1 MSDYLE
7 RIQELRAKM
16 AAKDVDICIIPGSD
30 AHISEYLSDHWK
42 IRDYL
47 CGFTGSAGTLVV
59 GNDFAFLWTD
69 SRYYLQAEEQLA
81 GTGVKLVKE
90 GLPDVPGYIDWIADN
105 LSAGSKV
112 AVNGTCFSV
121 EKIREMS
128 QVFHKKQIQLETR
141 YTLAEDVWTT
151 RPAIPDN
158 PVTEHPEKLAGLSR
172 TQKIEM
178 VRRKL
183 KEKDAT
189 HYVTG
194 SLDEIAWVM
203 NLRGSD
209 VSFNP
214 VFHAFLIIC
223 QDYVSL
229 YINPNKLTSAI
240 GKKLSNDK
248 IRISLYGDIYSHL
261 KELPDHAVVF
271 IDPQRNNFTM
281 FSSIPAS
288 IPKIEGTGII
298 TALKSVKNDV
308 EIENIRKTMIEDGVA
323 MVRFLKWLEETV
335 PSGSVSELSAARQ
348 LLEFR
353 KQSPNFQG
361 ESFNTISGYG
371 PHGAIVHY
379 DVSPDSDAKLENK
392 GVYLLDSGGQY
403 PAGTTD
409 LTRTIGLGPVDDQV
423 KRDYTL
429 VLKGHIALA
438 RAVFP
443 TGTRGVHLDI
453 LARQPLW
460 KNKLNYGHGT
470 GHGVGY
476 FLNVHEG
483 PQSIRLQD
491 NGIELKPGM
500 VTSNEPGI
508 YRTMEYGI
516 RIENIVLSRKAGDS
530 DFGTFFEFE
539 TLTLC
544 PIDKSLII
552 KDMLT
557 DEEKNWL
564 DSYHK
569 KVFEQLSPKL
579 NEKEKEWLKE
589 KTKAIDC

>member
-1 MSDYLE
+1 MSNYSE
-7 RIQELRAKM
+7 RIQELRSKM
-16 AAKDVDICIIPGSD
+16 AAKGVDVCIIPGSD

-42 IRDYL
+42 VRDYL

-59 GNDFAFLWTD
+59 GNDCACLWTD

-81 GTGVKLVKE
+81 ETGVKLVKE
-90 GLPDVPGYIDWIADN
+90 GLPDVPGYIEWIADN

-128 QVFHKKQIQLETR
+128 RVFHKKQIQLETR
-141 YTLAEDVWTT
+141 YTLAEEVWNT

-178 VRRKL
+178 VRREL
-183 KEKDAT
+183 KEKGAT

-209 VSFNP
+209 VPFNP

-223 QDYVSL
+223 HDYVSL

-248 IRISLYGDIYSHL
+248 IRISLYDDIYSHL

-271 IDPQRNNFTM
+271 IDPQRNNSTLF
-281 FSSIPAS
+281 FSIPSS

-298 TALKSVKNDV
+298 TDLKSVKNDV

-335 PSGSVSELSAARQ
+335 PSGSVSELSAAMK

-353 KQSPNFQG
+353 KQSPDFQG

-379 DVSPDSDAKLENK
+379 EVSPESDAKLKNK

-403 PAGTTD
+403 PTGTTD
-409 LTRTIGLGPVDDQV
+409 LTRTIGLGPVDEQV

-438 RAVFP
+438 CAIFP

-460 KNKLNYGHGT
+460 QNKLNYGHGT

-516 RIENIVLSRKAGDS
+516 RIENIVLARQAGDS

-544 PIDKSLII
+544 PIDKSLIL
-552 KDMLT
+552 KDLLT
-557 DEEKNWL
+557 DEEINWL
-564 DSYHK
+564 NSYHK

-579 NEKEKEWLKE
+579 NEDEKEWLKE
-589 KTKAIDC
+589 KTLAIK